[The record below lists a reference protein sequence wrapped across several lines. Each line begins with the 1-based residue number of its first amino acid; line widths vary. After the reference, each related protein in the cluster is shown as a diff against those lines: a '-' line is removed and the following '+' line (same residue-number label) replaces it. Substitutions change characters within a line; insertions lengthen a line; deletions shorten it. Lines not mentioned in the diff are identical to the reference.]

1 MSPFNISNS
10 TQLHAQSIDNSNVNN
25 NVGNTHSNALQGT
38 LHLKN
43 CTLQAKITVNE
54 QTTSPSLKNTL
65 EKLRELGQ
73 HAGPSIKQ
81 IIQGAKIQ
89 INIAPTHG
97 HKFQV
102 AKSPFKGLT
111 ILLTNHQ
118 NKLSRN

>member
-43 CTLQAKITVNE
+43 CTLQAKTTVNE

-97 HKFQV
+97 
-102 AKSPFKGLT
+102 
-111 ILLTNHQ
+111 
-118 NKLSRN
+118 R